1 MSEGEGS
8 RQSWIVP
15 EETAETGRSGSEC
28 TEHWSNEAGETGE
41 RRDETASAK
50 LQVVPLRSPSTTHS
64 STLRVSTPGTTNRT
78 TPAHSV
84 DQPPQ
89 QMAQTPLAMN
99 GPSSNAHSKSSADLF
114 KLYAVDPVHGLTTA
128 QVLENRRLFGEN
140 GTRTQR
146 SDTSRGFIR

>member
-1 MSEGEGS
+1 VRGAGS
-8 RQSWIVP
+8 RGSYQRRPPRQVEVGLNAPNI
-15 EETAETGRSGSEC
+15 GR
-28 TEHWSNEAGETGE
+28 TKLVETGE

-50 LQVVPLRSPSTTHS
+50 LQVVPLPSPSTTHS

-84 DQPPQ
+84 DQPPP

>member
-1 MSEGEGS
+1 MRGASSRGSYQRRPPRQVEVGLNAPNIGRMSWL
-8 RQSWIVP
+8 RPV
-15 EETAETGRSGSEC
+15 
-28 TEHWSNEAGETGE
+28 
-41 RRDETASAK
+41 RDERDSAK
-50 LQVVPLRSPSTTHS
+50 LDQVVPSLLRSPSTTHS
-64 STLRVSTPGTTNRT
+64 STLRVCTPSTINRT

-84 DQPPQ
+84 DQPPP